1 MNAQD
6 IMSRP
11 VVAAAPTATA
21 RDVAIY
27 MLLGGFSGVPITER
41 DGRVVGIVTELD
53 LMRAVRAGKT
63 LETTTVSE
71 IMSDSVIAVDV
82 RASVEEVMDVL
93 DSERILRVPV
103 MKDGKMVGVV
113 SRPDVLRALIET
125 QFIRFD

>member
-1 MNAQD
+1 M
-6 IMSRP
+6 
-11 VVAAAPTATA
+11 
-21 RDVAIY
+21 
-27 MLLGGFSGVPITER
+27 
-41 DGRVVGIVTELD
+41 GIVTELD
-53 LMRAVRAGKT
+53 LMRAVRADKT